1 MTQTTSKTDQAAI
14 LRKTPLHQHHLDH
27 QGQMV
32 DYAGWEMPLKY
43 DTSIKEEHLH
53 CRSNGSLF
61 DVSHM
66 GRLSIKGKDA
76 AQLLERV
83 CSRRIGNMQTG
94 QCRYSFMCNDSGGVL
109 DDVIVMRLESDDF
122 LVVVNGANREKI
134 IAHINAVIDENSFK
148 VKLEDR
154 TEKTAMV
161 AVQGPKVMELIAK
174 VSKEVAD
181 LKRFRFITKN
191 MMIMKVLVAR
201 TGYTGENG
209 VEVILP
215 ASAVKMAVG
224 LLQKEAD
231 TLNANSDSAL
241 DLKPCGLAARDTLRL
256 EAGLPLYGHEL
267 NENISAAAVNMPFA
281 MNLDKTVEA
290 DGQTFIG
297 QEALTKEHE
306 SGGPAIT
313 LIGLEIDS
321 KRTARQDM
329 PILVEGNQVGQ
340 ITSGCMSPTL
350 NKSIA
355 MAYINKA
362 HAEPGTKLTI
372 DAGKTQLNATIVP
385 LPFYKAPKP
394 S

>member
-1 MTQTTSKTDQAAI
+1 MTNQATS

-27 QGQMV
+27 HAQMV
-32 DYAGWEMPLKY
+32 DYAGWEMPIKY

-83 CSRRIGNMQTG
+83 CSRRIGNMQQG
-94 QCRYSFMCNDSGGVL
+94 QCRYSFMCNESGGTL
-109 DDVIVMRLESDDF
+109 DDVIVNRLDTEDF
-122 LVVVNGANREKI
+122 LVVVNGANRQKI
-134 IAHINAVIDENSFK
+134 IAHINAVIDDHGFK
-148 VKLEDR
+148 TKLEDR

-161 AVQGPKVMELIAK
+161 AVQGPMVMDLIAK

-181 LKRFRFITKN
+181 LKRFRFIIKN
-191 MMIMKVLVAR
+191 MMVMKIIIAR

-215 ASAVKMAVG
+215 ASAVKMAVA
-224 LLQKEAD
+224 LLQKEAISV
-231 TLNANSDSAL
+231 NSDL

-256 EAGLPLYGHEL
+256 EAALPLYGHEL
-267 NENISAAAVNMPFA
+267 NEEISAAAVNMPFA
-281 MNLDKTVEA
+281 VNLDKTIEA

-297 QEALTKEHE
+297 QEALTREHE
-306 SGGPAIT
+306 TGGPSIT
-313 LIGLEIDS
+313 LVGLEIAS

-329 PILVEGNQVGQ
+329 PILLDGNPIGN

-350 NKSIA
+350 EKSIA

-362 HAEPGTKLTI
+362 HAQPGTKLTI
-372 DAGKTQLNATIVP
+372 DAGRTQLQATIVP

-394 S
+394 T

>member
-1 MTQTTSKTDQAAI
+1 MTETTSPTS

-27 QGQMV
+27 HAQMV
-32 DYAGWEMPLKY
+32 DYAGWEMPIKY

-66 GRLSIKGKDA
+66 GRLSVKGKDA

-83 CSRRIGNMQTG
+83 CSRRIGTMQEG
-94 QCRYSFMCNDSGGVL
+94 QCRYSFMCNESGGVL

-122 LVVVNGANREKI
+122 LIVVNGANRDKI
-134 IAHINAVIDENSFK
+134 IAHMNAVIDDRGFK
-148 VKLEDR
+148 VKFEDR

-161 AVQGPKVMELIAK
+161 AIQGPKVMEFIGSI
-174 VSKEVAD
+174 SKEIAE

-209 VEVILP
+209 VEIFLP

-224 LLQKEAD
+224 LLQKESVSVK
-231 TLNANSDSAL
+231 SDL

-267 NENISAAAVNMPFA
+267 GEHISAHAVNMPFA
-281 MNLDKTVEA
+281 MNLDKTTQA

-306 SGGPAIT
+306 AGGPSIT
-313 LIGLEIDS
+313 LIGLQIDS

-329 PILVEGNQVGQ
+329 PILMGDTNIGKV
-340 ITSGCMSPTL
+340 TSGCMSPTL
-350 NKSIA
+350 SKSIA
-355 MAYINKA
+355 MAYIDKK
-362 HAEPGTKLTI
+362 HSEIGTNLTI
-372 DAGKTQLNATIVP
+372 DAGKNQLNATVVP